1 MFKGESIYQSSD
13 STRRFRGG
21 SVREYIMYRVD
32 HLQAQHI
39 ETMLKLSKDQEK
51 SARKLQFQLNQ
62 IDEAFSALNEALL
75 TSISNATPA
84 HVKTPRIGGFFSQIK
99 GLFL

>member
-1 MFKGESIYQSSD
+1 
-13 STRRFRGG
+13 
-21 SVREYIMYRVD
+21 MYRVD
-32 HLQAQHI
+32 HLQAQHL
-39 ETMLKLSKDQEK
+39 ETMLQLSKDQEK

-62 IDEAFSALNEALL
+62 IDAAFSELNEVLL

-84 HVKTPRIGGFFSQIK
+84 HVKPPRIGGLFSQIK

>member
-1 MFKGESIYQSSD
+1 
-13 STRRFRGG
+13 
-21 SVREYIMYRVD
+21 MYRVD
-32 HLQAQHI
+32 HLQAQHL

-62 IDEAFSALNEALL
+62 IDAAFSELNEVLL

-84 HVKTPRIGGFFSQIK
+84 HVKTPRIGGLFSQIK